1 MSFVIVINIDKKKI
15 ALFMVVMQM
24 RMVVMMLLMRMVLKI
39 EMIPKKQVK
48 MVGTGLPATSRLKS
62 WR

>member
-1 MSFVIVINIDKKKI
+1 
-15 ALFMVVMQM
+15 MVVMQM